1 MPCCFPVVRRNDT
14 SPTSYFSSVP
24 SADGRSS
31 PSPSGA
37 EGTSTAAVPIFFSR
51 TIALKSLPIS
61 SLAGHVC
68 TIVNSRS
75 FGLAPSER
83 GSCPSSTEDRGF
95 SQFSGIEMCSDG
107 SRQPEVRSREPTICA
122 GRGATAN
129 VMPKNKMQARRTVVR
144 LVGITRKF
152 TPFPDARST
161 RRQNRLVADSP
172 NKLKILNRFDAGS
185 ITVRSAPQV
194 TGMSPYY
201 SECCPRS
208 RMRL

>member
-51 TIALKSLPIS
+51 TVALKSLPIS

-75 FGLAPSER
+75 FGLAPS
-83 GSCPSSTEDRGF
+83 GCPSCPSSTEDRGF
-95 SQFSGIEMCSDG
+95 SQFSGTEMCSDG
-107 SRQPEVRSREPTICA
+107 SRQPEVRSREPTISA
-122 GRGATAN
+122 
-129 VMPKNKMQARRTVVR
+129 Q
-144 LVGITRKF
+144 TRDK
-152 TPFPDARST
+152 A
-161 RRQNRLVADSP
+161 
-172 NKLKILNRFDAGS
+172 DAG
-185 ITVRSAPQV
+185 AKEKNQ
-194 TGMSPYY
+194 
-201 SECCPRS
+201 
-208 RMRL
+208 L